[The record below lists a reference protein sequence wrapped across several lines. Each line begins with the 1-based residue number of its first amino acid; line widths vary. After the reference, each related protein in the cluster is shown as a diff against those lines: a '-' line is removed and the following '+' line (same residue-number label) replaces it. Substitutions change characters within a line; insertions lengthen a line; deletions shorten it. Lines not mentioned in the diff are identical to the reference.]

1 MSTKK
6 NFVAAVGLILMASGA
21 FAQSKTVVDKIVAV
35 VGSNLILKSDVDN
48 EYQQYV
54 TQGYAADDDT
64 RCSVIEELLFQKL
77 LINQAVLDSVEITEA
92 QVEGELEQRI
102 NYFIKQIGSE
112 QKLEEYYGKSISQ
125 IKEDFR
131 GDIKKLL
138 LAKSMQAKITNDIKV
153 TPADVRAYFNSI
165 PPDSL
170 PLLNS
175 EVEVGQITKK
185 PPISEAEKQRV
196 KEKLNEMRERIVKGE
211 DFSTLAVLYSEDPGS
226 ARNGG
231 ELGLL
236 NRNELVPE
244 FAAEAFTLK
253 GKEVSKIVESQ
264 FGYHIIQL
272 IDRKGELINVRHI
285 LLVPKTSGADLLK
298 AQIFCDSV
306 HQLILKDSLNFADAA
321 FKFSD
326 DSESKNNGGIIP
338 NPQTG
343 SSKFETAELDPTT
356 FFTIDKLK
364 VGEIS
369 EPVIMQTPD
378 GKKAYRLL
386 YLKSRSE
393 PHRANMK
400 DDYQRV
406 QNIALSLKQ
415 NKVIDTWIKN
425 KLKTTFVKIDEEYK
439 SCNFKHDWFT
449 VNKAE

>member
-1 MSTKK
+1 MRNSTATAILLLIFTTSVFGQKK
-6 NFVAAVGLILMASGA
+6 I
-21 FAQSKTVVDKIVAV
+21 VVDKIIAV
-35 VGSNLILKSDVDN
+35 VGSNLILKSDIDN
-48 EYQQYV
+48 EYQQYI
-54 TQGYAADDDT
+54 TQGYAAGSDT
-64 RCSVIEELLFQKL
+64 RCSVVEELLFQKL
-77 LINQAVLDSVEITEA
+77 LINQAILDSLEITEA

-102 NYFIKQIGSE
+102 QYFTKQIGSE

-131 GDIKKLL
+131 SDIKKLL
-138 LAKSMQAKITNDIKV
+138 LAKSMQGKITSDIKV
-153 TPADVRAYFNSI
+153 TPADVRAYFTSI
-165 PPDSL
+165 PADSL

-175 EVEVGQITKK
+175 EVEVGQITRK
-185 PPISEAEKQRV
+185 PPIDEKEKTRV
-196 KEKLNEMRERIVKGE
+196 KDKLNEMRERIVKGE
-211 DFSTLAVLYSEDPGS
+211 DFATLAVLYSEDPGS
-226 ARNGG
+226 ARLGG

-253 GKEVSKIVESQ
+253 GKEVSKIVESP
-264 FGYHIIQL
+264 FGYHIVQL

-285 LLVPKTSGADLLK
+285 LLVPKTSSADLIK
-298 AQIFCDSV
+298 AQAFCDSV
-306 HQLILKDSLNFADAA
+306 HQLILKDTLSFSDAA
-321 FKFSD
+321 LKYSD

-343 SSKFETAELDPTT
+343 SSKFETSELDQTT

-415 NKVIDTWIKN
+415 SKVIDNWIKN

-439 SCNFKHDWFT
+439 TCNFKHDWLT
-449 VNKAE
+449 VNKAD